1 VSEFTVDP
9 RIDLVLERL
18 PRRHFVASDDLR
30 GMLSG
35 HGIPSEQTV
44 RQILERIPRVKSNY
58 YVLLIGCG
66 SGYVA
71 GVLSRLAKR
80 VVAIERQEPVARI
93 ARRSLEA
100 AAIDNVEVR
109 VGEGEDGAADA
120 GPFDLILSMCNLDG
134 TARLIEQLTLSGSL
148 LALERLDQGVPELV
162 QYRKH
167 HGEVLRHGLG
177 PISFERRTGDI
188 LIDLGY
194 IDEDALDQAREEAQ
208 RRHVSVLD
216 VVRRNLRVEDVG
228 LYRSLARQHGIE
240 FARADDLLKQL
251 DSRLFQRFSTVFLE
265 NQRLIPIRLDERT
278 LVVATDDPE
287 SQTEDLRS
295 IQPATDVVKVL
306 LTPTDFRR
314 LWSNID
320 LSRRGSDLLQ
330 WGGRDGEDGGVK
342 DLLESDDGQKELSH
356 HLVSIYE
363 AILLDAVSAGA
374 SDIHIERYG
383 SRIRIR
389 LRIDGELHDLDY
401 YQLTPRDHAGLI
413 NVIKVQA
420 EINIAERRLPQ
431 GGRSQMRVGKSA
443 FDLRVQIQ
451 PSLHGEHAVIRL
463 LSQTGR
469 ALGLREL
476 GMSAQIADAYERLL
490 DNPSGLVLVV
500 GPTGS
505 GKSTTLYAGLQQLAD
520 DGRRKVITV
529 EDPIEYS
536 IDNIQQTRV
545 RSEIGFNFADA
556 MRAFVREDPDVI
568 LVGEIRDMETA
579 LEAIRASQ
587 TGHIVLSTLHCNDA
601 VDALQ
606 RMYDLG
612 VHPNSIA
619 GELLAVIAQR
629 LAKRICPS
637 CREEV
642 EPDPA
647 VIREL
652 FPDGPPTGFRS
663 YIGRGCTECGGR
675 GTRGRIGIVEYLH
688 VNDAVRNH
696 IAKQPPIGE
705 LRWRALD
712 SGLITMRD
720 SALDHVIE
728 GVIPLSELPRLLPQE
743 RMAPEQR
750 GGLRPE

>member
-1 VSEFTVDP
+1 MAEFTVDP
-9 RIDLVLERL
+9 RIELVLQHLDRQ
-18 PRRHFVASDDLR
+18 RFVASSDLS

-35 HGIPSEQTV
+35 HSIPSEEAV
-44 RQILERIPRVKSNY
+44 RQILERIPRVKHSFK
-58 YVLLIGCG
+58 VLLIGCG
-66 SGYVA
+66 SGYLA
-71 GVLSRLAKR
+71 AVLSRLASR
-80 VVAIERQEPVARI
+80 VTALDRLEPVVQI
-93 ARRSLEA
+93 AKKNLKSA
-100 AAIDNVEVR
+100 GIDNVEVR
-109 VGEGEDGAADA
+109 LGDGEDGAADA
-120 GPFDLILSMCNLDG
+120 GPFDLILAACELSG
-134 TARLIEQLTLSGSL
+134 HARLLEQLRPGGDLIVLESHDH
-148 LALERLDQGVPELV
+148 LAPELV
-162 QYRKH
+162 QYRQQDN
-167 HGEVLRHGLG
+167 EVHRRSLG
-177 PISFERRTGDI
+177 PIDFARETGDI

-194 IDEDALDQAREEAQ
+194 VDEDTLERAQAEAKK
-208 RRHVSVLD
+208 RNVSVLD
-216 VVRRNLRVEDVG
+216 VVRRSLRVEDVG
-228 LYRSLARQHGIE
+228 LYRSLANQHELE
-240 FARADDLLKQL
+240 FARADELMKIADT
-251 DSRLFQRFSTVFLE
+251 RLFPAFSTAFLE
-265 NQRLIPIRLDERT
+265 SQRLLPIRIENQVLT
-278 LVVATDDPE
+278 VATDDPE
-287 SQTEDLRS
+287 ANADDLCSSR
-295 IQPATDVVKVL
+295 QVNQVTKVL
-306 LTPTDFRR
+306 VTPTDFRR
-314 LWSNID
+314 LWSNMD
-320 LSRRGSDLLQ
+320 LTRRGNELLE
-330 WGGRDGEDGGVK
+330 WGGGDEGAVK
-342 DLLESDDGQKELSH
+342 DLLESGERQELSH

-363 AILLDAVSAGA
+363 AILLDAVSASA

-389 LRIDGELHDLDY
+389 LRIDGELRDLDY
-401 YQLTPRDHAGLI
+401 YQLTPKDHAGLI

-443 FDLRVQIQ
+443 YDLRVQIQ

-476 GMSAQIADAYERLL
+476 GMSPQVSTAYERLL

-579 LEAIRASQ
+579 MEAIRASQ

-629 LAKRICPS
+629 LAKRICTK

-647 VIREL
+647 ILREL
-652 FPDGPPTGFRS
+652 FPDQPPAGFRA
-663 YIGRGCTECGGR
+663 YEGRGCAECGGH

-688 VNDAVRNH
+688 VNDAIRNH
-696 IAKQPPIGE
+696 IARQPPVGE

-750 GGLRPE
+750 GGQRPE

>member
-1 VSEFTVDP
+1 
-9 RIDLVLERL
+9 
-18 PRRHFVASDDLR
+18 
-30 GMLSG
+30 MLSG
-35 HGIPSEQTV
+35 HGIPGEQTV
-44 RQILERIPRVKSNY
+44 RQILERIPRVKSSY
-58 YVLLIGCG
+58 YVMLVGCG
-66 SGYVA
+66 SGYLA
-71 GVLSRLAKR
+71 GVLSRLAR
-80 VVAIERQEPVARI
+80 HVVAIERQEPVARI

-100 AAIDNVEVR
+100 AGIDNVEVR

-120 GPFDLILSMCNLDG
+120 GPFDLVLTMCSLAGN
-134 TARLIEQLTLSGSL
+134 ARLIEQLTLNGSL
-148 LALERLDQGVPELV
+148 IALERVGQHEPELV

-167 HGEVLRHGLG
+167 HGEVIRRSLG
-177 PISFERRTGDI
+177 PISFERKTGDI

-194 IDEDALDQAREEAQ
+194 IDEDALEKAREEAQ
-208 RRHVSVLD
+208 RRQVSVLD
-216 VVRRNLRVEDVG
+216 VIRRNLRVEDVG

-240 FARADDLLKQL
+240 FARADDLLNRL
-251 DSRLFQRFSTVFLE
+251 DSRLFQSFSSVFLE
-265 NQRLIPIRLDERT
+265 NQRLIPIRIEDHALT
-278 LVVATDDPE
+278 VATDDPDA
-287 SQTEDLRS
+287 QTEDLRA
-295 IQPATDVVKVL
+295 IQPANDVVKVL
-306 LTPTDFRR
+306 VTPTDFRR

-320 LSRRGSDLLQ
+320 LTRRGSDLLQ
-330 WGGRDGEDGGVK
+330 WGGRDTEDGGIK
-342 DLLESDDGQKELSH
+342 DLLDSNDPERELSH

-383 SRIRIR
+383 RRIRIR

-401 YQLTPRDHAGLI
+401 YQLGPKDHAGLI

-476 GMSAQIADAYERLL
+476 GMSRQVADAYERLL

-579 LEAIRASQ
+579 MEAIRASQ

-629 LAKRICPS
+629 LAKRICPK

-647 VIREL
+647 ILREL

-663 YIGRGCTECGGR
+663 YIGRGCSECGGR
-675 GTRGRIGIVEYLH
+675 GTRGRIAIVEYLH